1 MTLLASDEVRP
12 PHAACDLL
20 FVYGTLRR
28 GFSHHHLLKRLRA
41 RPVGRGSVRAEL
53 YDLGSFPGARP
64 AALDAV
70 APATGGVQTRRSAQ
84 AGATSRVAGEL
95 YQLQN
100 ARRDLK
106 VLDGYEGF
114 RPSAPG
120 RSFFRRELTEVSL
133 GGGAVRPAWVYWLNR
148 KVTPGRLIAEGD
160 YALR

>member
-1 MTLLASDEVRP
+1 MTLLASDDVRP
-12 PHAACDLL
+12 PDAACDLV

-53 YDLGSFPGARP
+53 YDLGAFPGAKP
-64 AALDAV
+64 AATDTGVCAS
-70 APATGGVQTRRSAQ
+70 GGVQARRNAQ
-84 AGATSRVAGEL
+84 ACAVRRVVGEL

-100 ARRDLK
+100 PVRDLK

-120 RSFFRRELTEVSL
+120 RGFFRRELTEVSL
-133 GGGAVRPAWVYWLNR
+133 GGGTAEPAWVYWLNR
-148 KVTPGRLIAEGD
+148 TIGPGRLIVERD